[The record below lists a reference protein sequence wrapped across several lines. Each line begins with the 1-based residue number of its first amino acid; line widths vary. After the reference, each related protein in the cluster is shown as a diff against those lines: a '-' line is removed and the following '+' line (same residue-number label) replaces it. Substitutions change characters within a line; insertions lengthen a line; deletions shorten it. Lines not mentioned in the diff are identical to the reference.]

1 MDMETKRD
9 RIKEILKRND
19 VKILE
24 NYLYDN
30 NISLKDINSD
40 TFDVLDYSI
49 KLNSSV
55 EVIKYII
62 NKCQYKPYNY
72 YSTENNNSNK
82 IPLFSAISL
91 NNFKVADLLLDNRAN
106 FKKFYRNREPLTD
119 KQLRQILSKEKNKI
133 LVNESMY
140 KKASD
145 KDNVE
150 AIKIIFDHDGSDQDI
165 IFCRINKYD
174 LLEKAVKSNNYT
186 FVRNILGYKAF
197 AFKNIFSERILVEA
211 NRNGN
216 MDIMKLLIIASLKCL
231 NRETIKG
238 IKKETSHENDNAN
251 EVTDSTA
258 TLTSV
263 PQSYDPRYLNV
274 IINIAIKLKNIKLV
288 EYLVED
294 EEFKSSVNLNEK
306 DMNGEYPIIIS
317 IYSGNTEIFE
327 YLLNHGA
334 DCNTKDSNGN
344 PLLFLA
350 INNNP
355 LLVRY
360 LLKKPNI
367 NINEK
372 DANGN
377 YPLINAI
384 SQNDLDN
391 VILLVKYA
399 KDYGVDMNIYDMNG
413 NTPLTLSYKQGHFE
427 IFRFLVKYLDI
438 INEKDA
444 SGNSI
449 IYYSIN
455 EGDVATTKYLISNG
469 IDVNFKDKFGNS
481 TLHIS
486 IYKKNREIISALLQ
500 NKNIILN
507 TINKRGESPLIT
519 IIKINDYSCKDNE
532 DIIKELIKRGSS
544 VNFVDNAGN
553 SPLVYAIQ
561 KRTLPIVKLLI
572 KKGANVNF
580 IIKKRSQSILMYAI
594 ELGEIELVKH
604 LVKSGADIDYINE
617 KGISI
622 LRKASEIGDR
632 EIFEFLIKY
641 NANNCFTGDICE
653 NEIVYSII
661 SKNRLDLL
669 KILIA
674 NNLDINIR
682 DNDGDTAI
690 TYAIRNRMIDILKY
704 LVSCGASIHN
714 INNNGQNTFF
724 NGDLIKLQEYI
735 KKYDLKLK
743 DLNNTKYDVLISAIN
758 CDATLDI
765 IKYIISQVQY
775 KNFNYSV
782 NDENYGRSDFR
793 IVNVPLFTAISNN
806 NFEISNFLITKK
818 ANINF
823 DNSRIIF
830 NLLKRG
836 KLNVKNLGYIL
847 NKGFDIKKINSEL
860 IHNFLEYGN
869 AKLLNYLFR
878 RYIFNNQFIINLLSI
893 YEKRKALTNV
903 ALYSILNKEK
913 NRFFTIEERM
923 YEKIIN
929 SSPSSLDIKCMD
941 ILFKY
946 DCSNPANLFYR
957 IKKFKLLTF
966 AIKKNRRFL
975 IKEIIKL
982 SNYDNLN
989 NILNQSF
996 SDFNDKT
1003 DVEAMKF
1010 VISNLLETIFKLKQE
1025 KFLKCIRKNLLEVST
1040 NFCGTS
1046 LMSFLINWIIK
1057 FKNLSLVKYIIEN
1070 EEYRDLIDINTKD
1083 INGEYPIFVS
1093 LYGNDDII
1101 FKYLI
1106 EKGANYNIKDN
1117 SGNSVISLALAT
1129 NSTISNYLLEIPNIK
1144 IKHSKKLLFNAI
1156 GMGDSNLK
1164 NVSLLVK
1171 YRLSHH
1177 LSRRIKNVNGDTP
1190 LTFSYKLNHR
1200 EIFKFLVNYFYVND
1214 RDNEGFSP
1222 LYYAIKENDDE
1233 MTKYLIDM
1241 GANVKYTDYQ
1251 GNTYLHTA
1259 IENHQRK
1266 IIFILLDNSYINVNK
1281 ANNLGYTP
1289 LIILIKSKYSNF
1301 ETPQDIIYRMIERG
1315 SNINDTDNLGNSAL
1329 FYIIEE
1335 NMTSLIELFI
1345 KKGAKVNIKNT
1356 NGYDLSKN
1364 DSGFKPSLIR
1374 YVRGNYDLENFLKG
1388 YEFKE
1393 IKQEKKKN
1401 IHYIST
1407 DDNSN
1412 NENNNNENN
1421 NNENNNNEDNNNEN
1435 NNNNDDKKNKKMRI
1449 LK

>member
-1 MDMETKRD
+1 MNTNLKFNEHRSNLRD
-9 RIKEILKRND
+9 
-19 VKILE
+19 
-24 NYLYDN
+24 
-30 NISLKDINSD
+30 
-40 TFDVLDYSI
+40 
-49 KLNSSV
+49 
-55 EVIKYII
+55 
-62 NKCQYKPYNY
+62 
-72 YSTENNNSNK
+72 
-82 IPLFSAISL
+82 
-91 NNFKVADLLLDNRAN
+91 
-106 FKKFYRNREPLTD
+106 
-119 KQLRQILSKEKNKI
+119 
-133 LVNESMY
+133 
-140 KKASD
+140 
-145 KDNVE
+145 
-150 AIKIIFDHDGSDQDI
+150 
-165 IFCRINKYD
+165 
-174 LLEKAVKSNNYT
+174 
-186 FVRNILGYKAF
+186 
-197 AFKNIFSERILVEA
+197 
-211 NRNGN
+211 
-216 MDIMKLLIIASLKCL
+216 
-231 NRETIKG
+231 
-238 IKKETSHENDNAN
+238 
-251 EVTDSTA
+251 
-258 TLTSV
+258 
-263 PQSYDPRYLNV
+263 
-274 IINIAIKLKNIKLV
+274 
-288 EYLVED
+288 
-294 EEFKSSVNLNEK
+294 
-306 DMNGEYPIIIS
+306 
-317 IYSGNTEIFE
+317 
-327 YLLNHGA
+327 
-334 DCNTKDSNGN
+334 
-344 PLLFLA
+344 
-350 INNNP
+350 
-355 LLVRY
+355 
-360 LLKKPNI
+360 
-367 NINEK
+367 
-372 DANGN
+372 
-377 YPLINAI
+377 
-384 SQNDLDN
+384 
-391 VILLVKYA
+391 
-399 KDYGVDMNIYDMNG
+399 
-413 NTPLTLSYKQGHFE
+413 
-427 IFRFLVKYLDI
+427 
-438 INEKDA
+438 
-444 SGNSI
+444 
-449 IYYSIN
+449 
-455 EGDVATTKYLISNG
+455 
-469 IDVNFKDKFGNS
+469 
-481 TLHIS
+481 
-486 IYKKNREIISALLQ
+486 
-500 NKNIILN
+500 
-507 TINKRGESPLIT
+507 
-519 IIKINDYSCKDNE
+519 
-532 DIIKELIKRGSS
+532 
-544 VNFVDNAGN
+544 
-553 SPLVYAIQ
+553 
-561 KRTLPIVKLLI
+561 
-572 KKGANVNF
+572 
-580 IIKKRSQSILMYAI
+580 
-594 ELGEIELVKH
+594 
-604 LVKSGADIDYINE
+604 
-617 KGISI
+617 
-622 LRKASEIGDR
+622 
-632 EIFEFLIKY
+632 
-641 NANNCFTGDICE
+641 
-653 NEIVYSII
+653 
-661 SKNRLDLL
+661 
-669 KILIA
+669 
-674 NNLDINIR
+674 
-682 DNDGDTAI
+682 
-690 TYAIRNRMIDILKY
+690 
-704 LVSCGASIHN
+704 
-714 INNNGQNTFF
+714 TFF

-1356 NGYDLSKN
+1356 NGYSPLDYALKKDNYDAALKLCQFGCETFIQKNININFLTKLLYLKKLELFKYFYIKVGYDLSKN

>member
-1 MDMETKRD
+1 METKRD

-106 FKKFYRNREPLTD
+106 FKKVMNNYNLIYNFSKLNLLNEKNLRYILSHGFSINFKLSEMLYELIENKKNNFLNIIFKNLVFNQIFIINLLKFYRNREPLTD

-714 INNNGQNTFF
+714 INNNGQSIDDINYYCNYNDYWNTY
-724 NGDLIKLQEYI
+724 NKINNLIK
-735 KKYDLKLK
+735 
-743 DLNNTKYDVLISAIN
+743 IN
-758 CDATLDI
+758 
-765 IKYIISQVQY
+765 K
-775 KNFNYSV
+775 
-782 NDENYGRSDFR
+782 
-793 IVNVPLFTAISNN
+793 
-806 NFEISNFLITKK
+806 
-818 ANINF
+818 
-823 DNSRIIF
+823 
-830 NLLKRG
+830 
-836 KLNVKNLGYIL
+836 
-847 NKGFDIKKINSEL
+847 
-860 IHNFLEYGN
+860 
-869 AKLLNYLFR
+869 
-878 RYIFNNQFIINLLSI
+878 
-893 YEKRKALTNV
+893 
-903 ALYSILNKEK
+903 
-913 NRFFTIEERM
+913 
-923 YEKIIN
+923 
-929 SSPSSLDIKCMD
+929 
-941 ILFKY
+941 
-946 DCSNPANLFYR
+946 
-957 IKKFKLLTF
+957 
-966 AIKKNRRFL
+966 
-975 IKEIIKL
+975 
-982 SNYDNLN
+982 
-989 NILNQSF
+989 
-996 SDFNDKT
+996 
-1003 DVEAMKF
+1003 
-1010 VISNLLETIFKLKQE
+1010 
-1025 KFLKCIRKNLLEVST
+1025 
-1040 NFCGTS
+1040 
-1046 LMSFLINWIIK
+1046 
-1057 FKNLSLVKYIIEN
+1057 
-1070 EEYRDLIDINTKD
+1070 
-1083 INGEYPIFVS
+1083 
-1093 LYGNDDII
+1093 
-1101 FKYLI
+1101 
-1106 EKGANYNIKDN
+1106 
-1117 SGNSVISLALAT
+1117 
-1129 NSTISNYLLEIPNIK
+1129 
-1144 IKHSKKLLFNAI
+1144 
-1156 GMGDSNLK
+1156 
-1164 NVSLLVK
+1164 
-1171 YRLSHH
+1171 
-1177 LSRRIKNVNGDTP
+1177 
-1190 LTFSYKLNHR
+1190 
-1200 EIFKFLVNYFYVND
+1200 
-1214 RDNEGFSP
+1214 
-1222 LYYAIKENDDE
+1222 
-1233 MTKYLIDM
+1233 
-1241 GANVKYTDYQ
+1241 
-1251 GNTYLHTA
+1251 
-1259 IENHQRK
+1259 
-1266 IIFILLDNSYINVNK
+1266 
-1281 ANNLGYTP
+1281 
-1289 LIILIKSKYSNF
+1289 
-1301 ETPQDIIYRMIERG
+1301 
-1315 SNINDTDNLGNSAL
+1315 
-1329 FYIIEE
+1329 
-1335 NMTSLIELFI
+1335 
-1345 KKGAKVNIKNT
+1345 
-1356 NGYDLSKN
+1356 
-1364 DSGFKPSLIR
+1364 
-1374 YVRGNYDLENFLKG
+1374 
-1388 YEFKE
+1388 
-1393 IKQEKKKN
+1393 
-1401 IHYIST
+1401 
-1407 DDNSN
+1407 
-1412 NENNNNENN
+1412 
-1421 NNENNNNEDNNNEN
+1421 
-1435 NNNNDDKKNKKMRI
+1435 
-1449 LK
+1449 